1 MVVMGSACLPSSDGR
16 EATELDGDEVGT
28 DLALELDCA
37 LIVGCGTGS
46 LKSTRIIRDIKLG
59 PVSVWEGVRPK
70 RNRQLS
76 TDIAFLILIE
86 RCSRSHP
93 DTSACE
99 R

>member
-37 LIVGCGTGS
+37 LIVGYDS
-46 LKSTRIIRDIKLG
+46 LKSTRIRDIKLG
-59 PVSVWEGVRPK
+59 RVSVWEGVRPK

-76 TDIAFLILIE
+76 TDIAFLTLIE

-93 DTSACE
+93 DTSAYE